1 MCLSL
6 PLPCVCA
13 CLYTCNFNH
22 TVCIHVEV
30 TGQIHALASHLVR
43 GGPLVAH
50 LCICQAL
57 RPETS
62 GDSPTSASHLT
73 LEVLNLQTWP
83 WLLLPEFVEPED
95 LNWGPHTCTLTTEP
109 PPPPQSFLPTSR
121 RSEQQTTSLSCH
133 STGWAKVQLWL
144 LLQRSEAIWERFL
157 TAAERSR
164 TGDTNHR
171 LGVLERALIPLLA
184 DQTCYLSL
192 STSLQLCPNC
202 LRYSALFQEI
212 PFLFKSARVRVSYS
226 ENSLWLCLVWS
237 LCLIPC

>member
-1 MCLSL
+1 MNLMVQESQGLLEISSAFNQTCFHLLCFSKTFHIFEDNNWTPL
-6 PLPCVCA
+6 PPPCVCA

-95 LNWGPHTCTLTTEP
+95 LNWGPHTCTLTT
-109 PPPPQSFLPTSR
+109 
-121 RSEQQTTSLSCH
+121 
-133 STGWAKVQLWL
+133 
-144 LLQRSEAIWERFL
+144 
-157 TAAERSR
+157 
-164 TGDTNHR
+164 
-171 LGVLERALIPLLA
+171 
-184 DQTCYLSL
+184 
-192 STSLQLCPNC
+192 
-202 LRYSALFQEI
+202 
-212 PFLFKSARVRVSYS
+212 
-226 ENSLWLCLVWS
+226 
-237 LCLIPC
+237 